1 MKLKEY
7 IAKLQE
13 LEAIHGDLELVY
25 SSDDEGNSFSN
36 VYYAPSVQFVDEE
49 GEVINEEWIHEYLPD
64 EYQIVVCVNWLKRK
78 EKEWIKNLL

>member
-13 LEAIHGDLELVY
+13 LEAIHGDLEIVY

-36 VYYAPSVQFVDEE
+36 VYYEPSVQFIDEE
-49 GEVINEEWIHEYLPD
+49 GEVITEDCIQEYLPD
-64 EYQIVVCVNWLKRK
+64 EYRTVICVN
-78 EKEWIKNLL
+78 